1 MTSATITRPAT
12 ARGAHVAARP
22 AFRRLLVT
30 IGVAG
35 SLLIAGVTIRAASQ
49 WAAIQ
54 APLTVAPV
62 SVESVQRALEAEQSR
77 SAELQAQL
85 AALEGSTSQLSSA
98 LAEAQARAGT
108 DQATAEELRTSL
120 TAAQAKLTKLEA
132 ALAAAAKKAAST
144 RTTTV
149 SSGTGTS
156 SGGGSDDG
164 GFEPNDD

>member
-1 MTSATITRPAT
+1 MTSATITRPAA
-12 ARGAHVAARP
+12 ARGAHGAARP

-35 SLLIAGVTIRAASQ
+35 SLLVAGVTIRAAAQ
-49 WAAIQ
+49 WAAVQ

-85 AALEGSTSQLSSA
+85 AALQGSTSELSSA
-98 LAEAQARAGT
+98 LAEAQARADT
-108 DQATAEELRTSL
+108 DQATAEELRASL
-120 TAAQAKLTKLEA
+120 TAAQDKLTKLEA
-132 ALAAAAKKAAST
+132 ALAAAAKKAATT

-149 SSGTGTS
+149 SSGSGTRA
-156 SGGGSDDG
+156 GGSDDG